1 MTGMEERDGV
11 VRYYGNPAGFV
22 QGDKVLID
30 AIFYK
35 QDLLDYVEKK
45 MGKRPE
51 AMEGILKIL
60 CDEGGVPNG
69 LSLRKL
75 GVRIWQ
81 LKSDTPFE
89 MRFVTLYGRNERG
102 FGRPRKDEYRVVWQG
117 EVDRFDLEDVW
128 ERFARCTPAD
138 FDGHCL
144 SVSDVVELTD
154 GEDSRFFYVET
165 ETFAEIEF
173 QQ

>member
-35 QDLLDYVEKK
+35 EDLISYVEKK
-45 MGKRPE
+45 MGKKPE
-51 AMEGILKIL
+51 AKEGILKIL
-60 CDEGGVPNG
+60 CDEDGVPASPV
-69 LSLRKL
+69 LHKL
-75 GVRIWQ
+75 GVKIWQ

-89 MRFVTLYGRNERG
+89 MRFVTLFGRKERG
-102 FGRPRKDEYRVVWQG
+102 FGAPKRDEYRIVWEG
-117 EVDRFDLEDVW
+117 EVEKFDLEELW

-138 FDGHCL
+138 FEGHCL
-144 SVSDVVELTD
+144 SVSDVVEMTD
-154 GEDSRFFYVET
+154 GEESRFFYVET

-173 QQ
+173 

>member
-1 MTGMEERDGV
+1 MSGMEEKNGV
-11 VRYYGNPAGFV
+11 VSYYGNPAGFV

-45 MGKRPE
+45 MGKKLEVR
-51 AMEGILKIL
+51 EGILKIL
-60 CDEGGVPNG
+60 CDGDGVPVG
-69 LSLRKL
+69 ISSKKL

-81 LKSDTPFE
+81 LKADTPFE
-89 MRFVTLYGRNERG
+89 MRFVTLFGRSERG
-102 FGRPRKDEYRVVWQG
+102 FGAPGRDEYRKVWEG
-117 EVDRFDLEDVW
+117 EVEKFDLEDVW

-154 GEDSRFFYVET
+154 GEASRFFYVET
-165 ETFAEIEF
+165 EGFAEVDF
-173 QQ
+173 Q